1 MDTQRLKDGS
11 VLIIGAG
18 LAGLFLALKL
28 APRPCVV
35 VSPAPF
41 GQAASSAWAQGGLA
55 AALAPEDSAQSHAK
69 DTIAAG
75 AGLVDPIV
83 AMLIAKDG
91 PARVRDLLDLGVA
104 FDRHEDGSLALS
116 LEAAHSHPRV
126 ARVAGDLAGRE
137 IMVNL
142 IKAVRACDHIT
153 LVEGV
158 AARALLQTEAGR
170 IGGVLAMNGRPIRVE
185 AEETVLATG
194 GSGGLFRVTTNPVE
208 AAGQGLGMAARAGAL
223 VADAE
228 FVQFHPTAMDL
239 GRDPAPLATE
249 ALRGEGARLVNLD
262 GTPFMAGYHY
272 LGDLAPRDSVARA
285 VASEIGAGRG
295 AYLDC
300 RRAIGAGFP
309 DHFPTVFAACATA
322 GLDPRTDLIPIA
334 PAAHYH
340 MGGIVTDVWGKT
352 TLDGLSAIGECA
364 STGVHGANRLAS
376 NSLLEAVVFAHRV
389 AERLRDTPSGGE
401 AGGDVA
407 SIAPLPAEALQ
418 LLRTEMTAKAGVVRD
433 AAGLV
438 SLIGTIENLKAQ
450 HGPTNELVTAGLI
463 AEGALARQES
473 RGGHYRS
480 DFPEELDPAKRS
492 FVTLDITS

>member
-1 MDTQRLKDGS
+1 
-11 VLIIGAG
+11 
-18 LAGLFLALKL
+18 
-28 APRPCVV
+28 
-35 VSPAPF
+35 
-41 GQAASSAWAQGGLA
+41 LA

-69 DTIAAG
+69 DTITAG

-116 LEAAHSHPRV
+116 LEAAHSHARV

-137 IMVNL
+137 IMANL

-158 AARALLQTEAGR
+158 AARALLQTETGR
-170 IGGVLAMNGRPIRVE
+170 IGGVLAMNGKPIRLE

-228 FVQFHPTAMDL
+228 FVQFHPTAMDF

-249 ALRGEGARLVNLD
+249 ALRGEGAQLVNLD
-262 GTPFMAGYHY
+262 GTPFMTGYHY

-285 VASEIGAGRG
+285 VASEIAAGRG

-300 RRAIGAGFP
+300 RAAIGAGFP
-309 DHFPTVFAACATA
+309 DHFPTVFAACAAA
-322 GLDPRTDLIPIA
+322 GVDPRTDLIPIA

-389 AERLRDTPSGGE
+389 AERLRDAPSGRH
-401 AGGDVA
+401 AGGDAA
-407 SIAPLPAEALQ
+407 SIAPLPADALQ
-418 LLRTEMTAKAGVVRD
+418 VLRTEMTAKAGVVRD
-433 AAGLV
+433 AAGLT
-438 SLIGTIENLKAQ
+438 SLVGTIQDLKAQ
-450 HGPTNELVTAGLI
+450 NGPTNELVTAGLI

-480 DFPEELDPAKRS
+480 DFPKELDPAKRS
-492 FVTLDITS
+492 FVTLDVTS

>member
-1 MDTQRLKDGS
+1 
-11 VLIIGAG
+11 
-18 LAGLFLALKL
+18 
-28 APRPCVV
+28 
-35 VSPAPF
+35 
-41 GQAASSAWAQGGLA
+41 
-55 AALAPEDSAQSHAK
+55 
-69 DTIAAG
+69 
-75 AGLVDPIV
+75 
-83 AMLIAKDG
+83 MLIAKDG

-116 LEAAHSHPRV
+116 LEAAHSHARV

-137 IMVNL
+137 IMANL

-158 AARALLQTEAGR
+158 AARALLQTETGR
-170 IGGVLAMNGRPIRVE
+170 IGGVLAMNGRPIRLE

-228 FVQFHPTAMDL
+228 FVQFHPTAMDF

-249 ALRGEGARLVNLD
+249 ALRGEGAQLVNLD

-285 VASEIGAGRG
+285 VASEIAAGRG

-300 RRAIGAGFP
+300 RAAIGAGFP
-309 DHFPTVFAACATA
+309 DHFPTVFAACAA
-322 GLDPRTDLIPIA
+322 SGLDPRTDLIPIA

-389 AERLRDTPSGGE
+389 AERLRDAPSGGQ
-401 AGGDVA
+401 AGGDAA
-407 SIAPLPAEALQ
+407 SIAPLPADALQ
-418 LLRTEMTAKAGVVRD
+418 ILRTEMTAKAGVVRD
-433 AAGLV
+433 AAGLT
-438 SLIGTIENLKAQ
+438 SLIGTIHHLKAQ
-450 HGPTNELVTAGLI
+450 HGSTNELVTAGLI

-480 DFPEELDPAKRS
+480 DFPKELDPAKRS
-492 FVTLDITS
+492 FVTLEPQS

>member
-1 MDTQRLKDGS
+1 M
-11 VLIIGAG
+11 
-18 LAGLFLALKL
+18 
-28 APRPCVV
+28 
-35 VSPAPF
+35 
-41 GQAASSAWAQGGLA
+41 
-55 AALAPEDSAQSHAK
+55 
-69 DTIAAG
+69 
-75 AGLVDPIV
+75 
-83 AMLIAKDG
+83 
-91 PARVRDLLDLGVA
+91 
-104 FDRHEDGSLALS
+104 
-116 LEAAHSHPRV
+116 

-137 IMVNL
+137 IMANL

-158 AARALLQTEAGR
+158 AARALLQTETGR
-170 IGGVLAMNGRPIRVE
+170 IGGVLAMNGRPIRLE

-228 FVQFHPTAMDL
+228 FVQFHPTAMDF

-249 ALRGEGARLVNLD
+249 ALRGEGAQLVNLD
-262 GTPFMAGYHY
+262 GTPFMTGYHY

-285 VASEIGAGRG
+285 VASEIAAGRG

-300 RRAIGAGFP
+300 RAAIGAGFP
-309 DHFPTVFAACATA
+309 DHFPTVFAACAAA

-376 NSLLEAVVFAHRV
+376 NSLLEAVVFANRV
-389 AERLRDTPSGGE
+389 AERLRDTPSGRQ
-401 AGGDVA
+401 AGGDAA
-407 SIAPLPAEALQ
+407 SIAPLPADALQ
-418 LLRTEMTAKAGVVRD
+418 VLRTEMTAKAGVVRD
-433 AAGLV
+433 AAGLT
-438 SLIGTIENLKAQ
+438 SLVDTIQDLKAQ
-450 HGPTNELVTAGLI
+450 NGPTNELVTAGLI
-463 AEGALARQES
+463 AEGALARRES

-480 DFPEELDPAKRS
+480 DFPKELDPAKRS
-492 FVTLDITS
+492 FVTLDVTS

>member
-1 MDTQRLKDGS
+1 
-11 VLIIGAG
+11 
-18 LAGLFLALKL
+18 
-28 APRPCVV
+28 
-35 VSPAPF
+35 
-41 GQAASSAWAQGGLA
+41 
-55 AALAPEDSAQSHAK
+55 
-69 DTIAAG
+69 
-75 AGLVDPIV
+75 
-83 AMLIAKDG
+83 
-91 PARVRDLLDLGVA
+91 
-104 FDRHEDGSLALS
+104 
-116 LEAAHSHPRV
+116 V

-137 IMVNL
+137 IMANL

-158 AARALLQTEAGR
+158 AARALLQTETGR
-170 IGGVLAMNGRPIRVE
+170 IGGVLAMNGKPIRLE

-228 FVQFHPTAMDL
+228 FVQFHPTAMDF

-249 ALRGEGARLVNLD
+249 ALRGEGAQLVNLD
-262 GTPFMAGYHY
+262 GTPFMTGYHY

-285 VASEIGAGRG
+285 VASEIAAGRG

-300 RRAIGAGFP
+300 RAAIGAGFP
-309 DHFPTVFAACATA
+309 DHFPTVFAACAAA
-322 GLDPRTDLIPIA
+322 GVDPRTDLIPIA

-389 AERLRDTPSGGE
+389 AERLRDAPSGRQ
-401 AGGDVA
+401 AGGDAA
-407 SIAPLPAEALQ
+407 SIAPLPADALQ
-418 LLRTEMTAKAGVVRD
+418 VLRTEMTAKAGVVRD
-433 AAGLV
+433 AAGLA
-438 SLIGTIENLKAQ
+438 SLVGTIQDLKAQ
-450 HGPTNELVTAGLI
+450 NGPTNELVTAGLI
-463 AEGALARQES
+463 AEGALARRES

-480 DFPEELDPAKRS
+480 DFPKELDPAKRS
-492 FVTLDITS
+492 FVTLDVRP

>member
-1 MDTQRLKDGS
+1 
-11 VLIIGAG
+11 
-18 LAGLFLALKL
+18 
-28 APRPCVV
+28 
-35 VSPAPF
+35 
-41 GQAASSAWAQGGLA
+41 
-55 AALAPEDSAQSHAK
+55 
-69 DTIAAG
+69 
-75 AGLVDPIV
+75 
-83 AMLIAKDG
+83 
-91 PARVRDLLDLGVA
+91 
-104 FDRHEDGSLALS
+104 
-116 LEAAHSHPRV
+116 
-126 ARVAGDLAGRE
+126 
-137 IMVNL
+137 
-142 IKAVRACDHIT
+142 VRACDHIT

-158 AARALLQTEAGR
+158 AARALLQTETGR
-170 IGGVLAMNGRPIRVE
+170 IGGVLAMNGRPIRLE

-249 ALRGEGARLVNLD
+249 ALRGEGAQLVNLD
-262 GTPFMAGYHY
+262 GTPFMTGYHY

-389 AERLRDTPSGGE
+389 AERLRDTPSGGQ
-401 AGGDVA
+401 AGGDAA

-433 AAGLV
+433 ATGLTNLV
-438 SLIGTIENLKAQ
+438 GTIQDLKAQ
-450 HGPTNELVTAGLI
+450 HGFTNELVTAGLI

-473 RGGHYRS
+473 RGGHCRS